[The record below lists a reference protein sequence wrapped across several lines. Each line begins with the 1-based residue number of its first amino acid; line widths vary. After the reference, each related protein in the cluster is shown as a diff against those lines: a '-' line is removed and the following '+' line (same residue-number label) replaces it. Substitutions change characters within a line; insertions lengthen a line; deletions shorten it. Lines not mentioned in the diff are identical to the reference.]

1 MNLGQPERVYM
12 FGLGVPILAIIVAL
26 TTYVQSKV
34 TMPASTNPGDQ
45 GAMMNKM
52 MALYM
57 PLLLG
62 YFALTF
68 ASGLS
73 IYFIT
78 GNLIGIAQYA
88 LLGKVNWRAV
98 IPGYKPETTALG
110 EEQMNERTTL
120 EKIAPTV
127 DEAVA
132 EGLSELG
139 LGAEA
144 VDVEVLDNG
153 SRGLFG
159 VGSRQ
164 ARVRLTVKSTGFR
177 TWGWRGKNL
186 GGARKCRSPDL
197 SKSGSEEISEAAFN
211 VLDDNLLFVSRQ
223 TVAELLEK
231 MKIPA
236 HVEVR
241 YGDLDEEGQRPV
253 LVDVEGD
260 DLGVL
265 IGRRAEILNAL
276 QYITNLIVSKQV
288 ERWVQVVIDVQGY
301 RARHERQ
308 LRQMAQRMA
317 DQAMKAGRRQVLE
330 PMSASDRR
338 IIHLEFRDHPSVTT
352 QSVGE
357 EPTRKVTIVPK
368 E

>member
-1 MNLGQPERVYM
+1 
-12 FGLGVPILAIIVAL
+12 
-26 TTYVQSKV
+26 
-34 TMPASTNPGDQ
+34 
-45 GAMMNKM
+45 
-52 MALYM
+52 
-57 PLLLG
+57 
-62 YFALTF
+62 
-68 ASGLS
+68 
-73 IYFIT
+73 
-78 GNLIGIAQYA
+78 
-88 LLGKVNWRAV
+88 
-98 IPGYKPETTALG
+98 
-110 EEQMNERTTL
+110 MNERPTL

-127 DEAVA
+127 DDAVA
-132 EGLSELG
+132 EGLAELG
-139 LGAEA
+139 LAAGE
-144 VDVEVLDNG
+144 VDVEVLDSG

-164 ARVRLTVKSTGFR
+164 ARVRLTVKAPS
-177 TWGWRGKNL
+177 
-186 GGARKCRSPDL
+186 
-197 SKSGSEEISEAAFN
+197 SGSNIGAEKPETSQVIVSSRLDAADPVAVRSNEAAAEFPEEAFN
-211 VLDDNLLFVSRQ
+211 VLDDNLLFISRQ

-231 MKIPA
+231 MKIAA

-241 YGDLDEEGQRPV
+241 YGEPDEEGQRPV
-253 LVDVEGD
+253 MVDVQGD

-276 QYITNLIVSKQV
+276 QYVVNLIVIKQV
-288 ERWVQVVIDVQGY
+288 EHWIQVVIDVQGY

-338 IIHLEFRDHPSVTT
+338 IIHLELRDHPNVTT

>member
-1 MNLGQPERVYM
+1 
-12 FGLGVPILAIIVAL
+12 
-26 TTYVQSKV
+26 
-34 TMPASTNPGDQ
+34 
-45 GAMMNKM
+45 
-52 MALYM
+52 
-57 PLLLG
+57 
-62 YFALTF
+62 
-68 ASGLS
+68 
-73 IYFIT
+73 
-78 GNLIGIAQYA
+78 
-88 LLGKVNWRAV
+88 
-98 IPGYKPETTALG
+98 
-110 EEQMNERTTL
+110 MNERTTL

-127 DEAVA
+127 EEAVA
-132 EGLSELG
+132 EGLTELG
-139 LGAEA
+139 LTAEA

-164 ARVRLTVKSTGFR
+164 ARVRLMVKV
-177 TWGWRGKNL
+177 L
-186 GGARKCRSPDL
+186 P
-197 SKSGSEEISEAAFN
+197 SGSEISAEKPETTGATASSQADMVAPVSEYHPESPTGRDKNESAEISEEAFN
-211 VLDDNLLFVSRQ
+211 ILDDNLLFISRQ

-231 MKIPA
+231 MKVPA
-236 HVEVR
+236 HIEVR
-241 YGDLDEEGQRPV
+241 YGDLDEEGLRPI
-253 LVDVEGD
+253 LVDVQGD

-276 QYITNLIVSKQV
+276 QYVVNLIVSKQV
-288 ERWVQVVIDVQGY
+288 EHWVQVIIDVQGY
-301 RARHERQ
+301 RARHEHQ

-338 IIHLEFRDHPSVTT
+338 IIHLELRDHPSVTT

>member
-1 MNLGQPERVYM
+1 
-12 FGLGVPILAIIVAL
+12 
-26 TTYVQSKV
+26 
-34 TMPASTNPGDQ
+34 
-45 GAMMNKM
+45 
-52 MALYM
+52 
-57 PLLLG
+57 
-62 YFALTF
+62 
-68 ASGLS
+68 
-73 IYFIT
+73 
-78 GNLIGIAQYA
+78 
-88 LLGKVNWRAV
+88 
-98 IPGYKPETTALG
+98 
-110 EEQMNERTTL
+110 MNERTTL

-127 DEAVA
+127 DDAVS
-132 EGLSELG
+132 EGLTELG
-139 LGAEA
+139 LGADA

-164 ARVRLTVKSTGFR
+164 ARVRLTVKTPSSGHD
-177 TWGWRGKNL
+177 
-186 GGARKCRSPDL
+186 GAAEKPIVSQAKTTPASPD
-197 SKSGSEEISEAAFN
+197 SGSEEISEEAFA

-241 YGDLDEEGQRPV
+241 YGELDEEGQRPV
-253 LVDVEGD
+253 LVDVQGD

-276 QYITNLIVSKQV
+276 QYVTNLIVSKQV

-301 RARHERQ
+301 RVRHEHQ

-317 DQAMKAGRRQVLE
+317 DQAMKAGRPQVLE

-338 IIHLEFRDHPSVTT
+338 IIHLELRDHPSVTT

-357 EPTRKVTIVPK
+357 EPTRKVTIMPK

>member
-1 MNLGQPERVYM
+1 
-12 FGLGVPILAIIVAL
+12 
-26 TTYVQSKV
+26 
-34 TMPASTNPGDQ
+34 
-45 GAMMNKM
+45 
-52 MALYM
+52 
-57 PLLLG
+57 
-62 YFALTF
+62 
-68 ASGLS
+68 
-73 IYFIT
+73 
-78 GNLIGIAQYA
+78 
-88 LLGKVNWRAV
+88 
-98 IPGYKPETTALG
+98 
-110 EEQMNERTTL
+110 MNERTTL

-127 DEAVA
+127 DEAVT
-132 EGLSELG
+132 EGLTELG

-164 ARVRLTVKSTGFR
+164 ARVRLTVKTPASGPDAVAEKPMAAQAKATPAST
-177 TWGWRGKNL
+177 
-186 GGARKCRSPDL
+186 D
-197 SKSGSEEISEAAFN
+197 SGSEEISEEAFN

-236 HVEVR
+236 HIEVR

-253 LVDVEGD
+253 LVDVQGD

-276 QYITNLIVSKQV
+276 QYVTNLIVSKQV

-301 RARHERQ
+301 RVRHEHQ

-317 DQAMKAGRRQVLE
+317 DQAMKAGRSQVLE

-338 IIHLEFRDHPSVTT
+338 IIHLELRDHPSVTT

-357 EPTRKVTIVPK
+357 EPTRKVTIVLK

>member
-1 MNLGQPERVYM
+1 
-12 FGLGVPILAIIVAL
+12 
-26 TTYVQSKV
+26 
-34 TMPASTNPGDQ
+34 
-45 GAMMNKM
+45 
-52 MALYM
+52 
-57 PLLLG
+57 
-62 YFALTF
+62 
-68 ASGLS
+68 
-73 IYFIT
+73 
-78 GNLIGIAQYA
+78 
-88 LLGKVNWRAV
+88 
-98 IPGYKPETTALG
+98 
-110 EEQMNERTTL
+110 MNERTTL

-127 DEAVA
+127 EEAIT
-132 EGLSELG
+132 EGLTELG
-139 LGAEA
+139 LTAEA

-164 ARVRLTVKSTGFR
+164 ARVRLTVKIV
-177 TWGWRGKNL
+177 
-186 GGARKCRSPDL
+186 P
-197 SKSGSEEISEAAFN
+197 SGSETGSEKHGAAQTKATSPAKEAVTAEISEEAFN
-211 VLDDNLLFVSRQ
+211 VLDDNLLFISRQ

-236 HVEVR
+236 KIEVR
-241 YGDLDEEGQRPV
+241 FGDLDEEGQRPV
-253 LVDVEGD
+253 LVDIQGD

-276 QYITNLIVSKQV
+276 QYVVNLIVSKQV
-288 ERWVQVVIDVQGY
+288 EHWVQVNIDVQGY

-317 DQAMKAGRRQVLE
+317 EQAIKAGRRQVLE

-338 IIHLEFRDHPSVTT
+338 SIHLELRDHPGVTT

-357 EPTRKVTIVPK
+357 DPTRKVTIVPK

>member
-1 MNLGQPERVYM
+1 
-12 FGLGVPILAIIVAL
+12 
-26 TTYVQSKV
+26 
-34 TMPASTNPGDQ
+34 
-45 GAMMNKM
+45 
-52 MALYM
+52 
-57 PLLLG
+57 
-62 YFALTF
+62 
-68 ASGLS
+68 
-73 IYFIT
+73 
-78 GNLIGIAQYA
+78 
-88 LLGKVNWRAV
+88 
-98 IPGYKPETTALG
+98 
-110 EEQMNERTTL
+110 MNERTTL

-139 LGAEA
+139 MGAEA

-164 ARVRLTVKSTGFR
+164 ARVRLTVKIPNSGPETR
-177 TWGWRGKNL
+177 VEKPVTEQAKP
-186 GGARKCRSPDL
+186 APVL
-197 SKSGSEEISEAAFN
+197 SDAGTDEISEEAFA

-231 MKIPA
+231 MRIPA

-241 YGDLDEEGQRPV
+241 YGDLDDEGQRPV

-260 DLGVL
+260 DLGLL

-276 QYITNLIVSKQV
+276 QYVTNLIVSKQV
-288 ERWVQVVIDVQGY
+288 ERWVQVIIDVQGY

-338 IIHLEFRDHPSVTT
+338 IIHLELRDHPNVTT

>member
-1 MNLGQPERVYM
+1 M
-12 FGLGVPILAIIVAL
+12 
-26 TTYVQSKV
+26 T
-34 TMPASTNPGDQ
+34 
-45 GAMMNKM
+45 
-52 MALYM
+52 
-57 PLLLG
+57 
-62 YFALTF
+62 
-68 ASGLS
+68 
-73 IYFIT
+73 
-78 GNLIGIAQYA
+78 
-88 LLGKVNWRAV
+88 
-98 IPGYKPETTALG
+98 
-110 EEQMNERTTL
+110 ERTTL

-127 DEAVA
+127 EEAVA

-139 LGAEA
+139 LSTEA
-144 VDVEVLDNG
+144 VDVDVLDSG
-153 SRGLFG
+153 SRGIFG

-164 ARVRLTVKSTGFR
+164 ARVRLTVKTSQSEPDINAKPTE
-177 TWGWRGKNL
+177 TTQTDISASAGK
-186 GGARKCRSPDL
+186 DTTVEV
-197 SKSGSEEISEAAFN
+197 EEDAFS
-211 VLDDNLLFVSRQ
+211 VLDDNLLFISRR

-236 HVEVR
+236 HIEVR
-241 YGDLDEEGQRPV
+241 YGELDEEGKRPV
-253 LVDVEGD
+253 LVDVQGD

-276 QYITNLIVSKQV
+276 QYVVNLIVSKQV
-288 ERWVQVVIDVQGY
+288 ESWVQVTIDVQGY

-317 DQAMKAGRRQVLE
+317 DQAMKAGRRQILE

-338 IIHLEFRDHPSVTT
+338 IIHLELRDHPGVTT

>member
-1 MNLGQPERVYM
+1 
-12 FGLGVPILAIIVAL
+12 
-26 TTYVQSKV
+26 
-34 TMPASTNPGDQ
+34 
-45 GAMMNKM
+45 
-52 MALYM
+52 
-57 PLLLG
+57 
-62 YFALTF
+62 
-68 ASGLS
+68 
-73 IYFIT
+73 
-78 GNLIGIAQYA
+78 
-88 LLGKVNWRAV
+88 
-98 IPGYKPETTALG
+98 
-110 EEQMNERTTL
+110 MNERTTL

-132 EGLSELG
+132 EGLTELG

-153 SRGLFG
+153 SRGIFG

-164 ARVRLTVKSTGFR
+164 ARVRLTVKVPISEVETGAEKPTAAQKKDSRVSTVV
-177 TWGWRGKNL
+177 
-186 GGARKCRSPDL
+186 
-197 SKSGSEEISEAAFN
+197 GSEEIPEEAFS
-211 VLDDNLLFVSRQ
+211 VLDDNMLFVSRQ

-253 LVDVEGD
+253 LVDVQGD

-276 QYITNLIVSKQV
+276 QYVTNLIVSKQV

-338 IIHLEFRDHPSVTT
+338 IIHLELRDHPSVTT

>member
-1 MNLGQPERVYM
+1 
-12 FGLGVPILAIIVAL
+12 
-26 TTYVQSKV
+26 
-34 TMPASTNPGDQ
+34 
-45 GAMMNKM
+45 
-52 MALYM
+52 
-57 PLLLG
+57 
-62 YFALTF
+62 
-68 ASGLS
+68 
-73 IYFIT
+73 
-78 GNLIGIAQYA
+78 
-88 LLGKVNWRAV
+88 
-98 IPGYKPETTALG
+98 
-110 EEQMNERTTL
+110 MNERTTL

-127 DEAVA
+127 EEAVA
-132 EGLSELG
+132 DGLTELG
-139 LGAEA
+139 LTAEA
-144 VDVEVLDNG
+144 VDVEVLDGG

-164 ARVRLTVKSTGFR
+164 ARVRLTVKTPPSGPGTGLEKPE
-177 TWGWRGKNL
+177 TPRGK
-186 GGARKCRSPDL
+186 ASSRSDVVVPVPGRDVVVPVPGRDVVVPVPGRDEVA
-197 SKSGSEEISEAAFN
+197 SAEVSEDAFS
-211 VLDDNLLFVSRQ
+211 VLDDNLLFISRQ

-231 MKIPA
+231 MKVPA
-236 HVEVR
+236 HIEVR
-241 YGDLDEEGQRPV
+241 YGEPDEEGQRPV
-253 LVDVEGD
+253 MVDVQGD

-276 QYITNLIVSKQV
+276 QYVVNLIVSKQV
-288 ERWVQVVIDVQGY
+288 ERWVQVTIDVQGY

-338 IIHLEFRDHPSVTT
+338 IIHLALRDHPSVTT